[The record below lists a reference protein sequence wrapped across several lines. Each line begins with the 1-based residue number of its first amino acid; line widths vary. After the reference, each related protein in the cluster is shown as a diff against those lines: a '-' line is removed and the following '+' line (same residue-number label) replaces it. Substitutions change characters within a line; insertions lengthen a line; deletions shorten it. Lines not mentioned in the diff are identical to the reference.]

1 MVDFRAPVLKGLA
14 QGPLAFDVELLKR
27 SLGGIGTD
35 EMLLTELVL
44 NRNQDELRL
53 LIAAYKK
60 RWGKDLVDDVKS
72 DLSGK
77 IERSERFYSNS
88 FRPG

>member
-1 MVDFRAPVLKGLA
+1 
-14 QGPLAFDVELLKR
+14 
-27 SLGGIGTD
+27 
-35 EMLLTELVL
+35 MLLTELIL

-77 IERSERFYSNS
+77 LERSGWLRSS
-88 FRPG
+88 FECALTV

>member
-1 MVDFRAPVLKGLA
+1 
-14 QGPLAFDVELLKR
+14 LAFDVELLKR
-27 SLGGIGTD
+27 SLAGIGTD

-60 RWGKDLVDDVKS
+60 RWGKDLVDDVKN

-77 IERSERFYSNS
+77 LERSEPLLLFL
-88 FRPG
+88 